1 MKEDKLL
8 TSNITGLTEEQKDQ
22 LKNSEFLTI
31 DDVVF
36 IRKDKAIDIANR
48 SYNKNLEK
56 LKNDFKIQ
64 AGKDM
69 IV

>member
-48 SYNKNLEK
+48 SHNKNLER
-56 LKNDFKIQ
+56 LKSDFKIQ
-64 AGKDM
+64 AGKGM